1 MQICILYN
9 THLLPYLYFTLYI
22 IEWIKNKVAMDKLF
36 ERHNNYISGISC
48 DYVRDFANVIN
59 WDARL
64 IIIKGSKGVG
74 KSTLM
79 LQYIKNH
86 FDEDDRHVLYC
97 SADTGY
103 FSNHTLV
110 DTADTFAK
118 MGGKY
123 LFIDEVHK
131 YDKWSNE
138 IKEIYDLHRE
148 LHLVLSGSSLIQIN
162 DGDSDLSR
170 RMICY
175 DMPGLSLREYIRL
188 ETGIDL
194 NAITLEDLLEAPN
207 KFCSGVRK
215 YCRPLEYFKKY
226 LKYGYYPFYFESK
239 TDYHQ
244 RVENVVNYLIDV
256 ELTKHR
262 GVEIGNT
269 RSIKALLQVISQ
281 MVPYDV
287 DIAKLSRA
295 IGITRPTLLKYLGNI
310 EEANLIHRLFTDL
323 KSITDLQ
330 KPDKILLDNP
340 NLLYALS
347 PVSPEIGTARETFI
361 ANQLVSA
368 GHQVEYAG
376 YKSGDF
382 KIDGNIVIEVG
393 GAEKGFSQLHGQEN
407 SYVAADDIESALNR
421 KIPLWAFGF
430 LY

>member
-1 MQICILYN
+1 
-9 THLLPYLYFTLYI
+9 
-22 IEWIKNKVAMDKLF
+22 MDKLF

-207 KFCSGVRK
+207 MR
-215 YCRPLEYFKKY
+215 
-226 LKYGYYPFYFESK
+226 
-239 TDYHQ
+239 
-244 RVENVVNYLIDV
+244 
-256 ELTKHR
+256 
-262 GVEIGNT
+262 T
-269 RSIKALLQVISQ
+269 RLLALC
-281 MVPYDV
+281 
-287 DIAKLSRA
+287 
-295 IGITRPTLLKYLGNI
+295 
-310 EEANLIHRLFTDL
+310 
-323 KSITDLQ
+323 
-330 KPDKILLDNP
+330 
-340 NLLYALS
+340 
-347 PVSPEIGTARETFI
+347 
-361 ANQLVSA
+361 
-368 GHQVEYAG
+368 
-376 YKSGDF
+376 
-382 KIDGNIVIEVG
+382 
-393 GAEKGFSQLHGQEN
+393 
-407 SYVAADDIESALNR
+407 
-421 KIPLWAFGF
+421 
-430 LY
+430 